1 MSGTTV
7 AVLMICAASLG
18 SLVTLIILA
27 AANIQSAADEVVE
40 QMHRDCERCEQRRC
54 ERGR

>member
-18 SLVTLIILA
+18 SLVTLIVLA